1 HEDTATAAD
10 LIGKLDEAIA
20 KGKWLRVAG
29 HGIRTERGR
38 KEEAA
43 PDFMSA
49 GKRWDGYRPVEYSVM
64 DALCRKID
72 EHRHELFIAPVGDA
86 VRYLKQRNESRIDIG
101 KENKSKISFR
111 LKHELDPEVYNLA
124 LTLKLTLEQGF
135 AAKQITQAGKRLKT
149 KQTGND
155 LFFDVTPNGGEV
167 VMHLEK

>member
-1 HEDTATAAD
+1 M
-10 LIGKLDEAIA
+10 I
-20 KGKWLRVAG
+20 
-29 HGIRTERGR
+29 HGTGIPE
-38 KEEAA
+38 
-43 PDFMSA
+43 
-49 GKRWDGYRPVEYSVM
+49 
-64 DALCRKID
+64 
-72 EHRHELFIAPVGDA
+72 
-86 VRYLKQRNESRIDIG
+86 RNESRIDIG